1 MPVPFHEKMIG
12 IKGSRAGGEMYGGNR
27 LAAGA
32 VPRVFL
38 QGLLFVHNAPPQ
50 YCVIIL
56 MDNARTGKINFI

>member
-12 IKGSRAGGEMYGGNR
+12 IKGPHAGGEMYGGNR

-32 VPRVFL
+32 VPCVFL